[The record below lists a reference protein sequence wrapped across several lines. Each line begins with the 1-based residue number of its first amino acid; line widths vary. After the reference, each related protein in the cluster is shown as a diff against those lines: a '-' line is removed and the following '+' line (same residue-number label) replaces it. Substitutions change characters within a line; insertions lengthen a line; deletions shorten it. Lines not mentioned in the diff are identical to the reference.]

1 MAVQL
6 GGCIYTNTSWK
17 EPELIILQSLFFPG
31 VSPSFNEVIPICFH
45 HAVIC
50 WTNFVHLYQM
60 SSGFVPCKLQDV
72 KGVPESS
79 FKCSKNGT
87 SPSLL
92 LKLTIQKIAATVCG
106 CKFSPEISCSNF
118 QSTYTASRKEVL
130 IFHLVNGKDSTV
142 YCNQVVHFR
151 FEKNISFL

>member
-92 LKLTIQKIAATVCG
+92 LKLTIPRKLLRRFVDVSFHQKFHVPIFNLHTPPQER
-106 CKFSPEISCSNF
+106 KF
-118 QSTYTASRKEVL
+118 
-130 IFHLVNGKDSTV
+130 
-142 YCNQVVHFR
+142 
-151 FEKNISFL
+151 